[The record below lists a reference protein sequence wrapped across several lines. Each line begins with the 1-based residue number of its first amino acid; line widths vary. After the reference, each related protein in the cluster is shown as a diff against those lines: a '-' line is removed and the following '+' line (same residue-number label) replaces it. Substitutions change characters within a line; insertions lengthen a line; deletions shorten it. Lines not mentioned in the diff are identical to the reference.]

1 MKDRGA
7 PCQFPVNM
15 QTGWGTRAEGIIF
28 RGYRTGLA
36 EGLVVAVPSC
46 SSNWVGLASWQGCS
60 WFPLNAP
67 LVEGAGTG
75 VAASLSR
82 KGEPINKPRGHKK
95 RFHSFCLPGTADEV

>member
-1 MKDRGA
+1 
-7 PCQFPVNM
+7 M
-15 QTGWGTRAEGIIF
+15 QSSEGIIF